1 MNSKKLSRQ
10 VSLAGSLLLISV
22 LVIINIRSGAFN
34 ILILAA
40 QLVPIALT
48 LPGLI
53 KGNSRNYQWQCFVVL
68 FFLVQ
73 GILLAF
79 TPGWFMLG
87 IIESMICL
95 LLFFSAII
103 FIRAARISPG

>member
-48 LPGLI
+48 LSLI
-53 KGNSRNYQWQCFVVL
+53 H
-68 FFLVQ
+68 
-73 GILLAF
+73 I
-79 TPGWFMLG
+79 
-87 IIESMICL
+87 
-95 LLFFSAII
+95 
-103 FIRAARISPG
+103 

>member
-87 IIESMICL
+87 IIESIICL